1 MSIKPTLSVPIIQG
15 CRNIQGRLGLV
26 PTTKFFNDDYPSHRA
41 TRSFGLQA
49 CRKRGAGGTRAPPLF
64 CRSVNPISTR
74 GAHYPHQV
82 LRSPLDFQTLRRP
95 WSSWIGWFRIIQPNS
110 DLLHL
115 VPLYAATKIEMSA
128 STPWPIMINIAQ
140 KGIDFQFQ
148 FCLISFP
155 EQFCY

>member
-1 MSIKPTLSVPIIQG
+1 MKRFKVSNIFGSRCKKMRNYLTEECGVHHHNWSCKPVASGGPGGGACTPLPVF
-15 CRNIQGRLGLV
+15 GRQVYL
-26 PTTKFFNDDYPSHRA
+26 
-41 TRSFGLQA
+41 
-49 CRKRGAGGTRAPPLF
+49 
-64 CRSVNPISTR
+64 ISTR